1 MLFIINKYF
10 NNCLDISMQ
19 IAKSVFR
26 SASLVLSAS
35 STKTQIFMPSM
46 VAGGRKNYF
55 GAYFMSTHRTE
66 NKDQYSV
73 EVDDNLAEG

>member
-1 MLFIINKYF
+1 
-10 NNCLDISMQ
+10 
-19 IAKSVFR
+19 
-26 SASLVLSAS
+26 
-35 STKTQIFMPSM
+35 MPSM

-55 GAYFMSTHRTE
+55 GAYFMSTHKTE

>member
-1 MLFIINKYF
+1 
-10 NNCLDISMQ
+10 MQ
-19 IAKSVFR
+19 RAKSVFR
-26 SASLVLSAS
+26 IASLLLPTS

-55 GAYFMSTHRTE
+55 GAYLMSTHKTE